1 MICGETRP
9 PASTGRALR
18 VQAFCPVGKTLM
30 PGEFSSPEQMKET
43 LGGPRAASRTGDGG
57 RAHRGADQYHAG
69 EEGQRD
75 QISNRREIVVADA
88 HIGPLPRPCAIR
100 RAGVGTRPYKTTEV
114 TL

>member
-1 MICGETRP
+1 
-9 PASTGRALR
+9 
-18 VQAFCPVGKTLM
+18 M

-43 LGGPRAASRTGDGG
+43 LGGPVRPAARGTAG
-57 RAHRGADQYHAG
+57 AHIAKL
-69 EEGQRD
+69 
-75 QISNRREIVVADA
+75 IKTMLEIVGADA